1 MLRKMR
7 WRMMML
13 WKMRWRMIM
22 LSMMMSRGGRWW
34 YWEWW
39 CWGGAVEMRLEISQ
53 EPLYTEIYTKN
64 TATPGWAQNAD
75 THTLRE
81 PAHANALGDEI
92 YRTNAAP
99 QSELRTQTH
108 TLCEPAQ
115 SKCTSTLHKCH
126 FIRKFTGKMPSP
138 SWRNL
143 IKHRPCNYLKNLSV
157 WTHCLG
163 KYRWRNIPKELW
175 IIIITYNIM
184 DKYRHR
190 SRCS

>member
-1 MLRKMR
+1 
-7 WRMMML
+7 MML
-13 WKMRWRMIM
+13 WKMRWRMMM
-22 LSMMMSRGGRWW
+22 LSMMMSRGRKMMILRMMMLRRGSRNAL
-34 YWEWW
+34 
-39 CWGGAVEMRLEISQ
+39 GDFTRA
-53 EPLYTEIYTKN
+53 LYTEIYTKN

-126 FIRKFTGKMPSP
+126 FIRKFTGKMPEP
-138 SWRNL
+138 QL
-143 IKHRPCNYLKNLSV
+143 EKPDQAPALQL
-157 WTHCLG
+157 
-163 KYRWRNIPKELW
+163 P
-175 IIIITYNIM
+175 
-184 DKYRHR
+184 
-190 SRCS
+190 